1 MEILIVYSSYSG
13 NTEKVAYRM
22 KKAFEKN
29 NHHTDIYKIDE
40 NTDPEDPP
48 FNYKDYDF
56 LCVGSPVKMGLPSQ
70 ELVNMM
76 MLHRRGVKR
85 KIVPGPKKG
94 AVFATYGGAHLGP
107 KEAETALAMLESC
120 IEHLKFKCVGRF
132 SCPGKMV
139 DYATPEWY
147 HGDIRNRPN
156 ATDLDNAEKFI
167 LEILKSV

>member
-1 MEILIVYSSYSG
+1 
-13 NTEKVAYRM
+13 
-22 KKAFEKN
+22 
-29 NHHTDIYKIDE
+29 
-40 NTDPEDPP
+40 
-48 FNYKDYDF
+48 
-56 LCVGSPVKMGLPSQ
+56 MGLPSQ

-85 KIVPGPKKG
+85 KIVPGPKRG

-107 KEAETALAMLESC
+107 KEAEAALVLLESC
-120 IEHLKFKCVGRF
+120 IEHLKFKCGGRF
-132 SCPGKMV
+132 SCPRKMV
-139 DYATPEWY
+139 NYATPEWY